1 VAVGA
6 ADQGVGERSVP
17 ALDLTWVDT
26 RNKKFQLKLEKLDND
41 LKNYKSNSIKESIRR
56 GHDDLGDHFLD
67 GGDLANAL
75 KCYSRAR
82 DYCTSGRHV
91 MSMCINVIKVSVYL
105 QNWSHVISYVNKA
118 LATPELSED
127 NKVKNNEVLI
137 VMTRLKCAGGLADLM
152 TRKYSAAAKQFLAAS
167 LDHCDCPDLISPNN
181 VAIYG
186 GLTALATFDR
196 AELHKQ
202 VISSAQFKLFLEL
215 EPQLREVIQCF
226 YDSRYGQCLKLLQ
239 EMKDNLMLDMYL
251 APHINTLFSMIRN
264 RGLVQYFSP
273 YSSAD
278 LNKMANSFN
287 TSVSDLENE
296 LMKLILDGSIQA
308 RIDSHNKVLLAQD
321 VDQRSQIFTKAV
333 EMCELYQRR
342 AKMLLLRSAIVK
354 ANINV
359 KCVAR
364 DQQALGNYNG
374 SN

>member
-1 VAVGA
+1 
-6 ADQGVGERSVP
+6 
-17 ALDLTWVDT
+17 
-26 RNKKFQLKLEKLDND
+26 
-41 LKNYKSNSIKESIRR
+41 
-56 GHDDLGDHFLD
+56 
-67 GGDLANAL
+67 
-75 KCYSRAR
+75 
-82 DYCTSGRHV
+82 
-91 MSMCINVIKVSVYL
+91 
-105 QNWSHVISYVNKA
+105 
-118 LATPELSED
+118 
-127 NKVKNNEVLI
+127 
-137 VMTRLKCAGGLADLM
+137 M
-152 TRKYSAAAKQFLAAS
+152 TRKYSAAAKQFLVAS

-226 YDSRYGQCLKLLQ
+226 YDSRSVTVTGLESGNQLLLRYGQCLKLLG

-251 APHINTLFSMIRN
+251 APHINSLFSMIRN

-278 LNKMANSFN
+278 LNKMATSFN
-287 TSVSDLENE
+287 TTVSDLENE
-296 LMKLILDGSIQA
+296 LMKLILEGSIQA

-342 AKMLLLRSAIVK
+342 AKMLLLRAAIVK

-359 KCVAR
+359 KVGLLEDSLDSR
-364 DQQALGNYNG
+364 D
-374 SN
+374 